1 MAFAMPAGPH
11 RERVHHVAE
20 VLLFH
25 HAHGLTPG
33 VRDFAGLGGG
43 HRHLT

>member
-25 HAHGLTPG
+25 HAHLDG
-33 VRDFAGLGGG
+33 
-43 HRHLT
+43 